1 VSQSQQPRYIL
12 DASVATK
19 WFLNDEEHADEAHA
33 VLLGFREDR
42 IALLAPDHIRYEVAS
57 ALRTAVRMN
66 RISDID
72 SLAALNQFI
81 DWNVPTLGSDALLI
95 HGHQAALRYG
105 CALYDGLYLALA
117 ELAECSLVYADRRLR
132 NTLGGSFARA
142 IWIEDFR

>member
-1 VSQSQQPRYIL
+1 VSQSPPPRYVPN
-12 DASVATK
+12 ASVATK
-19 WFLNDEEHADEAHA
+19 WFLDDEEHASEAHA
-33 VLLGFREDR
+33 VLLSFREDR
-42 IALLAPDHIRYEVAS
+42 ISLLAPDHIRHEVAS

-66 RISDID
+66 RISDVD

-81 DWNVPTLGSDALLI
+81 DWRVPTLASDALLI

-132 NTLGGSFARA
+132 NTLGGAFARS
-142 IWIEDFR
+142 IWIEDFS